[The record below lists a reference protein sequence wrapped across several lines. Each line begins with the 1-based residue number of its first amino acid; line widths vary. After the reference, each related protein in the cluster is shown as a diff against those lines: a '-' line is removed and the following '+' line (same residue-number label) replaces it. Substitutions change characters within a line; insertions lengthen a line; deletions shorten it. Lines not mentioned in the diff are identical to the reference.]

1 MLQIFKTQEDKTL
14 KELSINE
21 FEQGSWFNLIKPTA
35 DEIKQVAAALNIDSD
50 FLRDSLDSEER
61 SRIELDDDKL
71 LIITNIPM
79 MEDENSFDTLPLG
92 VILTPENIVTVSLKE
107 NRIISFFNQDTT
119 KLFDT
124 SNRTRFL
131 FQILFRSTKFY
142 LRYLEHINRH
152 TDKIEVELRRTMKN
166 KALFQLLDVQKSLV
180 YFTTALKDNG
190 RVLEKLSRFKKFAGF
205 SNFMEY
211 NEEIED
217 LMEDVIIENKQAVE
231 MVEMHRN
238 ILESMMDAFASI
250 ISNNLNIVMKFLTSV
265 TIILAIPTMVSSFW
279 GMNVDVPMAHFH
291 YAFLGILMFS
301 LILVSVSNTS
311 FRNVVRRHFDF
322 DGISFEYSD
331 VVHSYFARNGTS
343 DDMPVF
349 ELHLEHSVSQ
359 ALDDFSVNFNVIF
372 SRHLRPPNTSEII

>member
-180 YFTTALKDNG
+180 YFTALKDNG

-301 LILVSVSNTS
+301 LILA
-311 FRNVVRRHFDF
+311 
-322 DGISFEYSD
+322 GIIATILAKKGLF
-331 VVHSYFARNGTS
+331 
-343 DDMPVF
+343 
-349 ELHLEHSVSQ
+349 
-359 ALDDFSVNFNVIF
+359 
-372 SRHLRPPNTSEII
+372 

>member
-1 MLQIFKTQEDKTL
+1 MLQIFKTQDDKTL
-14 KELSINE
+14 KEFDIKE
-21 FEQGSWFNLIKPTA
+21 FEQGSWFNLVKPTA
-35 DEIKQVAAALNIDSD
+35 DEIKDVATALNVDVD

-92 VILTPENIVTVSLKE
+92 IIMTPNNIVTVSLKE
-107 NRIISFFNQDTT
+107 NRIISFFNQDTA
-119 KLFDT
+119 KLFNT
-124 SNRTRFL
+124 SDRTRFL

-152 TDKIEVELRRTMKN
+152 TEKIEEELRRTMKN
-166 KALFQLLDVQKSLV
+166 RALFQLLDVQKSLV

-190 RVLEKLSRFKKFAGF
+190 RVLEKLSRFQKFPAF
-205 SNFMEY
+205 STFMAY
-211 NEEIED
+211 TEEIED

-279 GMNVDVPMAHFH
+279 GMNVEVPMAHMH
-291 YAFLGILMFS
+291 YAFLGILFLS
-301 LILVSVSNTS
+301 LLLAGTIAIIL
-311 FRNVVRRHFDF
+311 
-322 DGISFEYSD
+322 
-331 VVHSYFARNGTS
+331 ARKGL
-343 DDMPVF
+343 F
-349 ELHLEHSVSQ
+349 
-359 ALDDFSVNFNVIF
+359 
-372 SRHLRPPNTSEII
+372 

>member
-301 LILVSVSNTS
+301 LIL
-311 FRNVVRRHFDF
+311 
-322 DGISFEYSD
+322 DGIKATILAKKGLF
-331 VVHSYFARNGTS
+331 
-343 DDMPVF
+343 
-349 ELHLEHSVSQ
+349 
-359 ALDDFSVNFNVIF
+359 
-372 SRHLRPPNTSEII
+372 

>member
-1 MLQIFKTQEDKTL
+1 MRLAGPMLQIFKTQEDKTL

-217 LMEDVIIENKQAVE
+217 LMEDVIIEKKQAVE

-238 ILESMMDAFASI
+238 ILESMMDAFA
-250 ISNNLNIVMKFLTSV
+250 
-265 TIILAIPTMVSSFW
+265 
-279 GMNVDVPMAHFH
+279 
-291 YAFLGILMFS
+291 
-301 LILVSVSNTS
+301 
-311 FRNVVRRHFDF
+311 
-322 DGISFEYSD
+322 
-331 VVHSYFARNGTS
+331 
-343 DDMPVF
+343 
-349 ELHLEHSVSQ
+349 
-359 ALDDFSVNFNVIF
+359 
-372 SRHLRPPNTSEII
+372 